1 MSLAFDPLFSI
12 AIILLQVAN
21 KYLKYDITKAQ
32 EKILMHP
39 LMQFSMYFCIIYFST
54 KNVLLSLVIVL
65 VSFILLH
72 VLLNE
77 NHKYNILSPVWLFQE
92 KIVKE
97 EVVSQK
103 DVYKQNINKYNS

>member
-1 MSLAFDPLFSI
+1 MGLVFDPLFSI
-12 AIILLQVAN
+12 AIIISQVAG

-32 EKILMHP
+32 EKILTHP
-39 LMQFSMYFCIIYFST
+39 FMQFVMYFCIIYFST
-54 KNVLLSLVIVL
+54 KNIPLSLIIVL

-77 NHKYNILSPVWLFQE
+77 NHKYNILSPVWLYEE
-92 KIVKE
+92 KIIKE

>member
-12 AIILLQVAN
+12 AIIVLQVAN
-21 KYLKYDITKAQ
+21 RYLKYDITKAQ

-39 LMQFSMYFCIIYFST
+39 FTQFCMYFCIIYFTT
-54 KNVLLSLVIVL
+54 KNIPLSLLIVL
-65 VSFILLH
+65 VSFLLLH

-77 NHKYNILSPVWLFQE
+77 NNKYNILPPSWLYKE
-92 KIVKE
+92 HLINE

-103 DVYKQNINKYNS
+103 EVYKQNINKYNS